1 MLLDIGS
8 VLGGVGL
15 AVVAFLVV
23 ILICVVILRM
33 LAVIL
38 PSYED
43 RNAPPDPAVTEPEE
57 LAAPSEEEVPG
68 EVRVPD
74 PTRVLDAD
82 QDEVT

>member
-1 MLLDIGS
+1 
-8 VLGGVGL
+8 
-15 AVVAFLVV
+15 
-23 ILICVVILRM
+23 M

-68 EVRVPD
+68 EARVPD